1 MGEVKKLHNCVII
14 DANFA
19 SELWATL
26 LEKQGSLPA
35 EQLATT
41 LSLKMYDQDC
51 GFSDEALNSL
61 EGTQSYQEIIRE
73 WASPVLERM
82 EEIDKAKK

>member
-35 EQLATT
+35 EQLAAT

-51 GFSDEALNSL
+51 GFSDEVLNSL

-82 EEIDKAKK
+82 EQIDKAKR

>member
-1 MGEVKKLHNCVII
+1 MGEVKRLHNCIVI
-14 DANFA
+14 DADFA

-26 LEKQGSLPA
+26 LEKEGSLSPHK
-35 EQLATT
+35 LAAN

-51 GFSDEALNSL
+51 GFSDEVLNSI
-61 EGTQSYQEIIRE
+61 EGTQSYDEIIRE

-82 EEIDKAKK
+82 KEMEKANG